1 MYRRLADVSW
11 HLELVGLTHRSAPTE
26 MLHRMLGSDDI
37 ASLRTLAD
45 VLEPVKDYTRAD
57 SIKLPADNAVPLNH
71 LVDAVSPESDVAR
84 NFRDLVQTYIQSGYK
99 DQDAEQKIRAL
110 LTKWGAN
117 DAKLHPQLE
126 QSFLLKEVEPLS
138 QDLSA
143 VSSAGLVAL
152 DYLDKSE
159 ASPDAWR
166 TLQPSLMTAA
176 KTPKAEMLL
185 MIVDPVQQLVEASGR
200 AGQTP

>member
-1 MYRRLADVSW
+1 MYRRLAELSW
-11 HLELVGLTHRSAPTE
+11 HLELLGLTHRSAPTE

-37 ASLRTLAD
+37 SALRTLAD

-57 SIKLPADNAVPLNH
+57 SIKQPADNSVPLNH
-71 LVDAVSPESDVAR
+71 LVDALSPESDVAR
-84 NFRDLVQTYIQSGYK
+84 NFRDLVQTYVQSGYK
-99 DQDAEQKIRAL
+99 DQDADRQIRTW
-110 LTKWGAN
+110 LTKWSEN
-117 DAKLHPQLE
+117 DAKLHPELE

-143 VSSAGLVAL
+143 VSATGLAAL

-166 TLQPSLMTAA
+166 AQQLLLMASA
-176 KTPKAEMLL
+176 KTAKAEMLL
-185 MIVDPVQQLVEASGR
+185 MIVDPVQQLVEASGHPGR
-200 AGQTP
+200 MP